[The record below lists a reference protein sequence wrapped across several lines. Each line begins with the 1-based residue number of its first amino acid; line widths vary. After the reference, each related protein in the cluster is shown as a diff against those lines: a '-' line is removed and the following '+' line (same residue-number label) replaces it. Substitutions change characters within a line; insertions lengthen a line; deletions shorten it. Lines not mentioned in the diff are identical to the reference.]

1 MWRARTRSIV
11 FQVLLF
17 TAGLAGAALARVN
30 VPDWVR
36 AAASVDPGR
45 LPPETKAV
53 VLLDQTDYTVTGPG
67 DYIEHSRWIAKI
79 LRPEGRSEGD
89 LLVELGHGEKLNS
102 LHAWTIDATSR
113 EYELT
118 QKDFTEKSFPSFE
131 LYSDIKTLAARAPA
145 AEPGSVIAFE
155 FEIRRH
161 AYLNQINQF
170 FQEPNPVHEMRLN
183 LTLPQGWECKDS
195 WPTSSPVQATQTA
208 ANHWQWT
215 AHDLVGIEDEP
226 KMPYKSVLLGRVS
239 LTYFAPEEKRVSDWS
254 GLGHWYAGLTASRR
268 EATPEISGEVNRLIA
283 GKTDFDSKV
292 RALSRFLQ
300 SEIRYVEIQI
310 GSGYQPHA
318 AADVFRYRY
327 GDCKDKATLLSSMLA
342 VAGIHSD
349 YLLIDTERGFVNP
362 AVPSVWF
369 NHAILAIELPADVA
383 SAPYAAVAT
392 IKSGKRYIIFDPTDE
407 YTPLGSLRSALQ
419 DSYALLVTDS
429 GGELIRTPLLAP
441 ETNIVERTGHFV
453 VGLDGSLSGEVAVE
467 DGGDFAARTRRMFHA
482 IDQRERD
489 QLISRQIGRSIQGF
503 SLEDV
508 DIERLDEPQSSLL
521 IHYKIATP
529 FYAQVRGPLM
539 LVRPRVLDDKAVGVE
554 HKPRRY
560 PIELL
565 QTAHETDIYELEIP
579 KGYQVD
585 DLPDPVKIDVGFASY
600 ESKVQAEGSKLRY
613 RREYVIR
620 DLSVPPEK
628 YSEWVRLQGT
638 IGADESAAAVLKRT
652 Q

>member
-1 MWRARTRSIV
+1 MWRARIRSI
-11 FQVLLF
+11 FALSVLL
-17 TAGLAGAALARVN
+17 TADLAGSALARVN
-30 VPDWVR
+30 IPDWVR
-36 AAASVDPGR
+36 TAASADPGK

-53 VLLDQTDYTVTGPG
+53 VLLDQTDYTVTAPG
-67 DYIEHSRWIAKI
+67 DYIEHSRWVAKI
-79 LRPEGRSEGD
+79 LRPEGRAEGD
-89 LLVELGHGEKLNS
+89 LLVDLGHGEKLNS
-102 LHAWTIDATSR
+102 IHAWTIDAASR

-118 QKDFTEKSFPSFE
+118 QKDFTEKSFLSFE

-145 AEPGSVIAFE
+145 ADPGSVIAFE

-161 AYLNQINQF
+161 EYINQINQF
-170 FQEPNPVHEMRLN
+170 FQERNPVHEMRLS

-195 WPTSSPVQATQTA
+195 WPASSPVHPTQTA
-208 ANHWQWT
+208 SNQWLWT
-215 AHDLVGIEDEP
+215 AHDLAGIEDEP
-226 KMPYKSVLLGRVS
+226 EMPEKYVLLGRVS
-239 LTYFAPEEKRVSDWS
+239 LTYFASQQKGVADWS
-254 GLGHWYAGLTASRR
+254 GLGNWYADLTTGRR
-268 EATPEISGEVNRLIA
+268 EANPEISAEVNRLIA
-283 GKTDFDSKV
+283 GKTDFDAKARV
-292 RALSRFLQ
+292 LSRFLQ

-310 GSGYQPHA
+310 GNGDLPHSA
-318 AADVFRYRY
+318 TDVFRYRY

-349 YLLIDTERGFVNP
+349 YVLIDTDRGFVNP

-369 NHAILAIELPADVA
+369 NHAILAIEVPADVA
-383 SAPYAAVAT
+383 SAPYQSV
-392 IKSGKRYIIFDPTDE
+392 IKAQSGKRYIIFDPTDE
-407 YTPLGSLRSALQ
+407 YTPLGSLRSDLQ

-441 ETNIVERTGHFV
+441 ETNSVARTGRFV
-453 VGLDGSLSGEVAVE
+453 LGLDGSLSGEVAVE
-467 DGGDFAARTRRMFHA
+467 DGGDFATHTRAMFHS

-503 SLEDV
+503 SLEDIDV
-508 DIERLDEPQSSLL
+508 QRLDQPQSSLL
-521 IHYKIATP
+521 IRYKIATP
-529 FYAQVRGPLM
+529 LYAQIRGPLM
-539 LVRPRVLDDKAVGVE
+539 LVRPRVLDDKSVGVE

-560 PIELL
+560 PLELFR
-565 QTAHETDIYELEIP
+565 TAHETDTYEIELP
-579 KGYQVD
+579 QGYQVD

-600 ESKVQAEGSKLRY
+600 ESKVQVEGSKLRY
-613 RREYVIR
+613 WREYVVR

>member
-1 MWRARTRSIV
+1 MWRAQTRSIFV
-11 FQVLLF
+11 LTLLF
-17 TAGLAGAALARVN
+17 MAESAGFASSRVN

-36 AAASVDPGR
+36 AAASVDPGK

-67 DYIEHSRWIAKI
+67 DYIEHSRWIVKI
-79 LRPEGRSEGD
+79 LRPDGRSEGD
-89 LLVELGHGEKLNS
+89 LLVDLGHGEKLNS
-102 LHAWTIDATSR
+102 IHAWTIDRASR

-145 AEPGSVIAFE
+145 GDPGSVIAFE

-161 AYLNQINQF
+161 AYVNQINQF
-170 FQEPNPVHEMRLN
+170 FQEPNPVHEMRLS
-183 LTLPQGWECKDS
+183 LTLPPGWEFKDS
-195 WPTSSPVQATQTA
+195 WPASSPMQATQTA
-208 ANHWQWT
+208 PNRWQWT
-215 AHDLVGIEDEP
+215 AHDLAGIDDEP
-226 KMPYKSVLLGRVS
+226 EMPEKFVLLGRVS
-239 LTYFAPEEKRVSDWS
+239 LTYFAPDQKGIADWN
-254 GLGHWYAGLTASRR
+254 GLGHWYAGLTSGRR
-268 EATPEISGEVNRLIA
+268 EATPEISGAVNRLIA

-310 GSGYQPHA
+310 GNGYQPHP
-318 AADVFRYRY
+318 AADVFRYHY

-349 YLLIDTERGFVNP
+349 YVLIDTYRGFVNP
-362 AVPSVWF
+362 GVPSVWF
-369 NHAILAIELPADVA
+369 NHAILAIELPGDVG
-383 SAPYAAVAT
+383 SAPYAAVVTA
-392 IKSGKRYIIFDPTDE
+392 KSGKRYIIFDPTDE

-419 DSYALLVTDS
+419 NSYALLVTDS

-441 ETNIVERTGHFV
+441 EANIVARTGHFV
-453 VGLDGSLSGEVAVE
+453 LGLDGSLSGEVAVE
-467 DGGDFAARTRRMFHA
+467 DGGDFAARTRYMFHSV
-482 IDQRERD
+482 DQRERD

-503 SLEDV
+503 SLEDI
-508 DIERLDEPQSSLL
+508 DIQRLDQPQNSVL

-529 FYAQVRGPLM
+529 LYAQIRGPLM
-539 LVRPRVLDDKAVGVE
+539 LVRPRVLDDKSVGVE
-554 HKPRRY
+554 HKPRHY

-565 QTAHETDIYELEIP
+565 HTARETDTYDIEIP

-600 ESKVQAEGSKLRY
+600 ESKVQVEGSKLRY
-613 RREYVIR
+613 WREYVVR
-620 DLSVPPEK
+620 DLSVPAEK
-628 YSEWVRLQGT
+628 YSEWVRLEGT
-638 IGADESAAAVLKRT
+638 IGADESAAAVFKRT

>member
-1 MWRARTRSIV
+1 V
-11 FQVLLF
+11 
-17 TAGLAGAALARVN
+17 
-30 VPDWVR
+30 
-36 AAASVDPGR
+36 
-45 LPPETKAV
+45 
-53 VLLDQTDYTVTGPG
+53 
-67 DYIEHSRWIAKI
+67 KI

-89 LLVELGHGEKLNS
+89 LLVDLGHGEKLNS
-102 LHAWTIDATSR
+102 IHAWTIDAASR

-118 QKDFTEKSFPSFE
+118 TKDFIEKSFLTFE
-131 LYSDIKTLAARAPA
+131 LYSDIKTLAATAPA

-161 AYLNQINQF
+161 AYVNQINQF
-170 FQEPNPVHEMRLN
+170 FQESNPVHEMRLS

-208 ANHWQWT
+208 ANRWQWT
-215 AHDLVGIEDEP
+215 AHDLAGIEDEP
-226 KMPYKSVLLGRVS
+226 EMPYESVLLGRVS
-239 LTYFAPEEKRVSDWS
+239 ITYFAPEQKRVADWN
-254 GLGHWYAGLTASRR
+254 GLGHWYAGLTTGRR

-292 RALSRFLQ
+292 RVLSRFLQ

-310 GSGYQPHA
+310 GNGYLPHA
-318 AADVFRYRY
+318 ASDVFRYRY

-349 YLLIDTERGFVNP
+349 YVLIDTVRGFVNP
-362 AVPSVWF
+362 AVPSAWF
-369 NHAILAIELPADVA
+369 DHAILAIELPGDVR
-383 SAPYAAVAT
+383 SAQYAAVVTA
-392 IKSGKRYIIFDPTDE
+392 KSGKRYIIFDPTDE

-441 ETNIVERTGHFV
+441 ETNIVARTGHFV
-453 VGLDGSLSGEVAVE
+453 LGLDGSLSGEVAVE
-467 DGGDFAARTRRMFHA
+467 DGGDFAARTRSIFHSV
-482 IDQRERD
+482 DQRERD
-489 QLISRQIGRSIQGF
+489 QLISRQIGGSMQGF
-503 SLEDV
+503 SLEDI
-508 DIERLDEPQSSLL
+508 DIQRLDQPQSSLL

-529 FYAQVRGPLM
+529 LYGQNRGPLM

-560 PIELL
+560 PIELRH
-565 QTAHETDIYELEIP
+565 TAHETDTYEIEIP

-600 ESKVQAEGSKLRY
+600 ESKVQVEGSKLRY
-613 RREYVIR
+613 WREYVVR

>member
-1 MWRARTRSIV
+1 
-11 FQVLLF
+11 LLF
-17 TAGLAGAALARVN
+17 AAAGSAFARIN
-30 VPDWVR
+30 IPDWVR
-36 AAASVDPGR
+36 ATASIDPGK

-89 LLVELGHGEKLNS
+89 LLVGLGHGEKLNS
-102 LHAWTIDATSR
+102 IHAWTIDAASR

-118 QKDFTEKSFPSFE
+118 QKDFTEKSFLTFE

-155 FEIRRH
+155 FEIRHH
-161 AYLNQINQF
+161 AYVNQINQF
-170 FQEPNPVHEMRLN
+170 FQEPNPVHEMRLS

-195 WPTSSPVQATQTA
+195 WPTSAPVQATQTA
-208 ANHWQWT
+208 ANRWQWT
-215 AHDLVGIEDEP
+215 AHDLAGIEDEP
-226 KMPYKSVLLGRVS
+226 EMPDKSVLLGRVS
-239 LTYFAPEEKRVSDWS
+239 LTYFAPEQKGVADWN
-254 GLGHWYAGLTASRR
+254 GLGHWYAGLTTGRR
-268 EATPEISGEVNRLIA
+268 EATPEISGEVKRLIA
-283 GKTDFDSKV
+283 GDTDFDSKV
-292 RALSRFLQ
+292 RVLSRFLQ
-300 SEIRYVEIQI
+300 SEIRYVEIRI
-310 GSGYQPHA
+310 GNGYQPHA
-318 AADVFRYRY
+318 AAEVFRHRY

-349 YLLIDTERGFVNP
+349 YVLIDTDRGFVNP

-369 NHAILAIELPADVA
+369 DHAILAIELPGEVA
-383 SAPYAAVAT
+383 SAPYAAVVTA
-392 IKSGKRYIIFDPTDE
+392 KSGKRYIIFDPTDE

-419 DSYALLVTDS
+419 DSYALLVSDS

-441 ETNIVERTGHFV
+441 ETNLVARTGNFV
-453 VGLDGSLSGEVAVE
+453 LGLDGSLSGEVAVE
-467 DGGDFAARTRRMFHA
+467 DGGDFAAGMRDMFHSL
-482 IDQRERD
+482 DQRERD
-489 QLISRQIGRSIQGF
+489 QLISRQIGMSIQGF

-508 DIERLDEPQSSLL
+508 DIKRLDQPQSSLL
-521 IHYKIATP
+521 IQYKIATP
-529 FYAQVRGPLM
+529 LYAQIRGPLM
-539 LVRPRVLDDKAVGVE
+539 LVRPRVLGDKAVGVE

-565 QTAHETDIYELEIP
+565 HTAHETDTYEIEIP

-600 ESKVQAEGSKLRY
+600 ESKLQVDGSKLRY
-613 RREYVIR
+613 WREYVVR

-638 IGADESAAAVLKRT
+638 IGADESAAAVFKRT

>member
-1 MWRARTRSIV
+1 V
-11 FQVLLF
+11 
-17 TAGLAGAALARVN
+17 
-30 VPDWVR
+30 
-36 AAASVDPGR
+36 
-45 LPPETKAV
+45 
-53 VLLDQTDYTVTGPG
+53 
-67 DYIEHSRWIAKI
+67 KI
-79 LRPEGRSEGD
+79 LRPDGRSQGD
-89 LLVELGHGEKLNS
+89 LRVELGHGEKLNS
-102 LHAWTIDATSR
+102 IHAWTIDQASR

-118 QKDFTEKSFPSFE
+118 QKDFTEKSFLSFE

-155 FEIRRH
+155 FEIRHH
-161 AYLNQINQF
+161 AYVNQINQF
-170 FQEPNPVHEMRLN
+170 FQEPNPVHEMRLS
-183 LTLPQGWECKDS
+183 LTLPQGWEFRDS
-195 WPTSSPVQATQTA
+195 WPASSPIQATQTGP
-208 ANHWQWT
+208 NQWQWT
-215 AHDLVGIEDEP
+215 AHELAGIEDEP
-226 KMPYKSVLLGRVS
+226 EMPDKYVLLGRVS
-239 LTYFAPEEKRVSDWS
+239 LTYFAPEQKAGADWS
-254 GLGHWYAGLTASRR
+254 GLGYWYAGLTTGRR
-268 EATPEISGEVNRLIA
+268 EASPEISGEVNRLIA
-283 GKTDFDSKV
+283 GQTDFDAKA

-310 GSGYQPHA
+310 GNGYQPHA

-349 YLLIDTERGFVNP
+349 YVLIDTDRGFVNP

-369 NHAILAIELPADVA
+369 NHAILAIEVPGDVR
-383 SAPYAAVAT
+383 SAPYAAMVTA
-392 IKSGKRYIIFDPTDE
+392 KSGKRYIIFDPTDE

-419 DSYALLVTDS
+419 NSYALLVTDS

-441 ETNIVERTGHFV
+441 EANIVARSGHFV
-453 VGLDGSLSGEVAVE
+453 LGLDGSLAGEVAVE
-467 DGGDFAARTRRMFHA
+467 DGGDFAARTRHMFHSV
-482 IDQRERD
+482 DQRERD

-508 DIERLDEPQSSLL
+508 DIQRLDQPQSSLL

-529 FYAQVRGPLM
+529 LYAQIRGPLM
-539 LVRPRVLDDKAVGVE
+539 LVRPRVLDDKAVAVE

-565 QTAHETDIYELEIP
+565 HTAHETDTYEIEIP
-579 KGYQVD
+579 QGYQVD

-600 ESKVQAEGSKLRY
+600 ESKVQVEGSKLRY
-613 RREYVIR
+613 SREYVVR
-620 DLSVPPEK
+620 DLSVPPDK

-652 Q
+652 P